1 MYVETIGPDAATGPV
16 REMYDADLKS
26 DGFVATDT
34 ILFSL
39 RPDVY
44 GLWTQLS
51 RAIRKSM
58 RLRRY
63 ELVTIAAAR
72 ALGSRACVSGHASLL
87 IRNAIVSREQM
98 ERIVRDFRDA
108 DLDPIEVALME
119 LAETVAVDA
128 HRVPPSAIERLRGLG
143 LRDDEI
149 FGVVLAASA
158 RSFYSKCLDA
168 MGCPPS
174 PELADTNGL
183 LDLVEGRAEADEPSA
198 QRAVS
203 LGCA

>member
-1 MYVETIGPDAATGPV
+1 MYVETISPGAATGPV
-16 REMYDADLKS
+16 REMYDADLAS
-26 DGFVATDT
+26 DGFIATDT

-44 GLWTQLS
+44 ALWMQLS

-72 ALGSRACVSGHASLL
+72 ALGCRACVSGHAALL
-87 IRNAIVSREQM
+87 LRNHIVGREQM
-98 ERIVRDFRDA
+98 EGIIRDFHHA
-108 DLDPIEVALME
+108 GLEPLEVALMD
-119 LAETVAVDA
+119 LAESVALDA
-128 HRVPPSAIERLRGLG
+128 HRVTSSDIERLRAHGLQ
-143 LRDDEI
+143 DDEI
-149 FGVVLAASA
+149 FGVVLAAAA
-158 RSFYSKCLDA
+158 RSFYSKSLDA

-183 LDLVEGRAEADEPSA
+183 IDLTPAKIRPRPGPGRCHRDP
-198 QRAVS
+198 
-203 LGCA
+203 